1 MLLLIALHFA
11 RQKGAQRGGGGK
23 TFPCHFAR
31 LHRDAEAVFDVQ
43 QQLHHCHAIKAKREE
58 ITHQAL
64 EEARRAEER
73 FRARVGELHAT
84 FVEKARGRAEQT
96 IAELQRRYDE
106 RSKELRQGAEAR
118 EADAVD
124 AALGLLLKGI
134 RG

>member
-1 MLLLIALHFA
+1 MDDTLKRLLDTELRAGDVV
-11 RQKGAQRGGGGK
+11 Q
-23 TFPCHFAR
+23 
-31 LHRDAEAVFDVQ
+31 EA
-43 QQLHHCHAIKAKREE
+43 KAKREE

-124 AALGLLLKGI
+124 AALGLMLKRI